1 MRPSRTPAVAL
12 AAALTL
18 TAAGCG
24 SGGGDG
30 AKAPSRAA
38 YVARANTICR
48 TANTRITTAA
58 KQTFT
63 AAVPTL
69 PQIRRYASA
78 TFFPVVERE
87 LRDLRALTPP
97 ARDDGAAEAVY
108 DAIEHGLTR
117 ARANPVLLGLPG
129 KRNPFTAANAQARR
143 YGLTVCGAS

>member
-1 MRPSRTPAVAL
+1 MRLSRTICIALATGLAL
-12 AAALTL
+12 AAP
-18 TAAGCG
+18 GCG
-24 SGGGDG
+24 SGDDGG
-30 AKAPSRAA
+30 AKAPSKAT
-38 YVARANTICR
+38 YVTRANAICR

-58 KQTFT
+58 KRTFT

-97 ARDDGAAEAVY
+97 AGDDGAAEAVY
-108 DAIEHGLTR
+108 DAIEHGLAR

>member
-24 SGGGDG
+24 SGGGDS
-30 AKAPSRAA
+30 AKAPSKATD
-38 YVARANTICR
+38 VARADAICR

-69 PQIRRYASA
+69 PQIRRYASTA
-78 TFFPVVERE
+78 FFPVVERE

-97 ARDDGAAEAVY
+97 AGDDGAAEAIY
-108 DAIEHGLTR
+108 DCDR
-117 ARANPVLLGLPG
+117 ARPDSGARESGAA
-129 KRNPFTAANAQARR
+129 RTAREAQPFTAANAQARR